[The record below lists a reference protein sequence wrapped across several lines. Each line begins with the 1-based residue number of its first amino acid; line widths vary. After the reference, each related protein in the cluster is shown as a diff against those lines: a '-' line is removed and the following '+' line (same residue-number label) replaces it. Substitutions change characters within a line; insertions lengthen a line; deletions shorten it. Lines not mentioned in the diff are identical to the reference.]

1 VSLLSHWRTAP
12 RLADLLEGNL
22 DARTDARL
30 RAHVGRC
37 RRCARRLA
45 RMQRAEALLARMP
58 RMFFP
63 LAAGAGAGISD
74 GRLSTLA
81 QWGERPAPRSPYGP
95 VPAAGAMAMATLLV
109 VLSVT
114 AQEWAPVVGD
124 MGASTT
130 VACVMPDSSFYPLTL
145 R

>member
-1 VSLLSHWRTAP
+1 MSLFAHRRTWR
-12 RLADLLEGNL
+12 RLPDLLEEGVL
-22 DARTDARL
+22 APAERTRL
-30 RAHVGRC
+30 RTHVARC
-37 RRCARRLA
+37 ERCARRLR
-45 RMQRAEALLARMP
+45 RMERAEALLARMP
-58 RMFFP
+58 RMLFP
-63 LAAGAGAGISD
+63 LEPSAVAAAD

-81 QWGERPAPRSPYGP
+81 QWGERPAPASPYGP
-95 VPAAGAMAMATLLV
+95 VPAASALAMAALLL

-130 VACVMPDSSFYPLTL
+130 VASVMPDSSLYPLTF